1 MKKSITAAVNQLSIY
16 GFNVIELFATEEL
29 VHEFS
34 NVHKIITV
42 ISLSHDV
49 RGKGLSR

>member
-1 MKKSITAAVNQLSIY
+1 M
-16 GFNVIELFATEEL
+16 IELFAAEEL

-42 ISLSHDV
+42 ILNIFLSHDV
-49 RGKGLSR
+49 RGKELSQ